1 MKNILLY
8 YIGYMTVKHV
18 RYVRINSVSP
28 LYLIIHKI
36 NRYIEESKWN
46 KYLTLAPNDESKDT
60 LKQPEELWAKVR
72 DLIKS
77 KAKNADD
84 KDEKRM

>member
-1 MKNILLY
+1 
-8 YIGYMTVKHV
+8 MTVKHA

-36 NRYIEESKWN
+36 NRYIEESKRN
-46 KYLTLAPNDESKDT
+46 KYLTLVPNDESKDT
-60 LKQPEELWAKVR
+60 LKQPEELWAKIR
-72 DLIKS
+72 DLVKS
-77 KAKNADD
+77 KVKNADD

>member
-1 MKNILLY
+1 M
-8 YIGYMTVKHV
+8 

-36 NRYIEESKWN
+36 NRYTEESKWN
-46 KYLTLAPNDESKDT
+46 KYLTLVPNDESKDT
-60 LKQPEELWAKVR
+60 LKQPEELWAKIR

-77 KAKNADD
+77 KVKNADD
-84 KDEKRM
+84 KDEKRMWKSILIQMNIYL